1 MHSTPVAETSAA
13 EEGFG
18 HVQLQAS
25 PELAE
30 LQELPEEEMPTQGY
44 QSEAPSTECWPDENN
59 AAAGNATLI
68 SGPHSNFDEAG
79 KSGAAWRGG
88 RLSAS
93 TQAHGHVKT
102 EPAHVT
108 SGLKPS

>member
-1 MHSTPVAETSAA
+1 MDSTPAAEASAA

-18 HVQLQAS
+18 QVQLQAS
-25 PELAE
+25 PELAK
-30 LQELPEEEMPTQGY
+30 LQEVPGEEVPTQGY
-44 QSEAPSTECWPDENN
+44 QSEAPSGEAWADENN
-59 AAAGNATLI
+59 AAAGNAIHI
-68 SGPHSNFDEAG
+68 SVPHSKFDEAG
-79 KSGAAWRGG
+79 RSGAARCNS

-93 TQAHGHVKT
+93 TKVHGHVKT